1 MNHEAAV
8 AASVLERTILGTGN
22 EATSNEE
29 VGVKI
34 GRTFGV
40 MLMLGVW
47 AAGPWTSLGGANAV
61 EAQSADERAVVAVVE
76 KLFQGMLARD
86 TAMMRSTM
94 SPAAQMLGRSQD
106 GQTLRWG
113 SVDAFLQAIGRMQGE
128 GANER
133 IYAPEVHIDGNL
145 ALVWTFYT
153 LHVGERFSH
162 CGYDS
167 FQLWRSSEG
176 WKIVSIADTRRTEN
190 CEPPGGG

>member
-1 MNHEAAV
+1 MGRTMGTMAAV
-8 AASVLERTILGTGN
+8 LLWS
-22 EATSNEE
+22 
-29 VGVKI
+29 
-34 GRTFGV
+34 
-40 MLMLGVW
+40 
-47 AAGPWTSLGGANAV
+47 AGPWVGLGGAASLTG
-61 EAQSADERAVVAVVE
+61 QTADEREVVAVVE
-76 KLFQGMLARD
+76 RLFEGMLARD

-133 IYAPEVHIDGNL
+133 IYAPQVHIDGDL
-145 ALVWTFYT
+145 ASVWTFYT

-167 FQLWRSSEG
+167 FQLWRTSEG

-190 CEPPGGG
+190 CEPPAGRTHE

>member
-1 MNHEAAV
+1 MVAV
-8 AASVLERTILGTGN
+8 VA
-22 EATSNEE
+22 
-29 VGVKI
+29 
-34 GRTFGV
+34 
-40 MLMLGVW
+40 W
-47 AAGPWTSLGGANAV
+47 AAGPWVSMGGASRA
-61 EAQSADERAVVAVVE
+61 EAQSADERAVVQVVE
-76 KLFQGMLARD
+76 RLFQGMLARD

-113 SVDAFLQAIGRMQGE
+113 SVDSFLQAIGRMQGE

-133 IYAPEVHIDGNL
+133 IYAPQVHIDGDL
-145 ALVWTFYT
+145 ASVWTFYT

-167 FQLWRSSEG
+167 FQLWRTGEG

-190 CEPPGGG
+190 CDPPRDR